1 MGHSEVFLVWTLVWL
16 AWSFVRGLEMMAIIL
31 SAFSLTMSALARVA

>member
-1 MGHSEVFLVWTLVWL
+1 MGHSEMFLVWTLVWL
-16 AWSFVRGLEMMAIIL
+16 VWSFVRGLEMLSIIL